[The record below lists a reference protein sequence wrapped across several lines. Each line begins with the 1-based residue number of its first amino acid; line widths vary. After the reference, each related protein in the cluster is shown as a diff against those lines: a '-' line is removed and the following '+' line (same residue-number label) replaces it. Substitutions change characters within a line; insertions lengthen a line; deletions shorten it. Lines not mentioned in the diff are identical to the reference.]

1 MKRENIL
8 FVKDI
13 IENINL
19 IEKSIIKITEKN
31 FKSNKLLID
40 ATIRRLEIIGEAV
53 KNLPID
59 FITKYPEVQWK
70 DISGFRDVMVHGYFV
85 VDLDKVWVV
94 IKEDLPALKQQIQKI
109 KKNLAS
115 FDK

>member
-1 MKRENIL
+1 MKRENIF

-19 IEKSIIKITEKN
+19 IEKSIIKITKKN

-40 ATIRRLEIIGEAV
+40 AAIRRLEIIGEAV

-70 DISGFRDVMVHGYFV
+70 DISGFRDVMVHGYFG
-85 VDLDKVWVV
+85 VDLDKVWEV
-94 IKEDLPALKQQIQKI
+94 IKEDLPTLKKQIQKI
-109 KKNLAS
+109 KNDLE
-115 FDK
+115 DLE

>member
-1 MKRENIL
+1 MKRENIF

-19 IEKSIIKITEKN
+19 IEKSIIKITKEN

-40 ATIRRLEIIGEAV
+40 ATIRRLEIIGESV

-70 DISGFRDVMVHGYFV
+70 DISGFRDVMVHGYFL

-94 IKEDLPALKQQIQKI
+94 IKEDLPTLKQQIQKI
-109 KKNLAS
+109 KKDLES
-115 FDK
+115 LDK